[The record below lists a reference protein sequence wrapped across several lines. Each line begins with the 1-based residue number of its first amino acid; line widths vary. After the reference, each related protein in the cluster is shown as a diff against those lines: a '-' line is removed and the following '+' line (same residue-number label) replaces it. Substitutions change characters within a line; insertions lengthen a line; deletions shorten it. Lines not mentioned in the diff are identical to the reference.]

1 MVISLFDFMLT
12 CNDKTLYIVDKS
24 GSVSRDQFA
33 RGLNIGVLLKQKYP
47 GIKMI
52 AWCPPSTPNAED
64 FHWERN
70 CRGKDVDMA
79 VFDAESMAEVIIQES
94 KDYDNVV
101 VITDGALNWDKHIRM
116 ELQLIKEGKKVTYL
130 PYTRDYGFYP
140 TEVTV
145 VSTPA
150 DEFTEK
156 KN

>member
-24 GSVSRDQFA
+24 GSVSVEQFSL
-33 RGLNIGVLLKQKYP
+33 GLNIGVLLKQRYT
-47 GIKMI
+47 GLKMI
-52 AWCPPSTPNAED
+52 AWCPPSIPNTENYG
-64 FHWERN
+64 WERN
-70 CRGKDVDMA
+70 CRGKDIDMA
-79 VFDAESMAEVIIQES
+79 VFDAESMTEVIIQES

-116 ELQLIKEGKKVTYL
+116 ELQLVKEGKKVTYL

-140 TEVTV
+140 SEVTV

>member
-1 MVISLFDFMLT
+1 MVISLVDFMLT
-12 CNDKTLYIVDKS
+12 CNDKTLYLVDKS
-24 GSVSRDQFA
+24 GSVSLEQFSC
-33 RGLNIGVLLKQKYP
+33 GLNIGVCLRQRYAGL
-47 GIKMI
+47 KMI
-52 AWCPPSTPNAED
+52 AWCPPSTPNPD
-64 FHWERN
+64 DYHWERN
-70 CRGKDVDMA
+70 CRGKDIDVA

-116 ELQLIKEGKKVTYL
+116 ELQLVKEGKKVTYL

-156 KN
+156 KK

>member
-24 GSVSRDQFA
+24 GSVSVEQFSL
-33 RGLNIGVLLKQKYP
+33 GLNIGVLLKQRYT
-47 GIKMI
+47 GLKMI
-52 AWCPPSTPNAED
+52 AWCPPSIPNTENYG
-64 FHWERN
+64 WERN
-70 CRGKDVDMA
+70 CSGKNIDMA
-79 VFDAESMAEVIIQES
+79 VFDAESMTEVIIQES

-116 ELQLIKEGKKVTYL
+116 ELQLVKEGKKVTYL

-140 TEVTV
+140 PEVTV